1 MHFVVKVGT
10 SSFRPLCHEN
20 VELINHNLGYTTA
33 ATGGEAPD
41 YPWGVSGVCHHCFC
55 YFSQKAVNSAP
66 KKKDTNG
73 IFCSRK
79 RQNEKTTKRQTIVS
93 KQLHRKLSIV

>member
-20 VELINHNLGYTTA
+20 VELINHNLCYTTA

-41 YPWGVSGVCHHCFC
+41 YPWGYRGHHQCLVLFILD
-55 YFSQKAVNSAP
+55 N
-66 KKKDTNG
+66 T
-73 IFCSRK
+73 
-79 RQNEKTTKRQTIVS
+79 
-93 KQLHRKLSIV
+93 QLSM

>member
-41 YPWGVSGVCHHCFC
+41 YPWGVSGVTT
-55 YFSQKAVNSAP
+55 SA
-66 KKKDTNG
+66 
-73 IFCSRK
+73 
-79 RQNEKTTKRQTIVS
+79 
-93 KQLHRKLSIV
+93 

>member
-20 VELINHNLGYTTA
+20 VELINHNLCYTTA

-41 YPWGVSGVCHHCFC
+41 YPWGYPGSPPVLSFVHIRQSSAFYVVVC
-55 YFSQKAVNSAP
+55 
-66 KKKDTNG
+66 
-73 IFCSRK
+73 
-79 RQNEKTTKRQTIVS
+79 
-93 KQLHRKLSIV
+93 